1 MTVSAYVALGSNL
14 DDPPTQLAN
23 ACNAL
28 QHIDQTRLEA
38 VSSVF
43 RSSAVGPGN
52 QPDYLNAVAQLI
64 TELPALA
71 LLQALQQI
79 ERAQGRVRDEHWG
92 PRTLDLDLLLYGDVS
107 LETDTLTLPHPR
119 MYQRDFVL
127 LPLQE
132 LWNENG
138 VLPNG
143 SDLATLLRA
152 CADNRVVKTSCE
164 LPTGR

>member
-1 MTVSAYVALGSNL
+1 MTVRAYVALGSNL

-43 RSSAVGPGN
+43 RSSPVGPGN
-52 QPDYLNAVAQLI
+52 QPDYLNAVALLI
-64 TELPALA
+64 TGLPALT

-79 ERAQGRVRDEHWG
+79 ERAQGRVREERWG

-132 LWNENG
+132 LWHENR

-164 LPTGR
+164 LPAGR